1 MSYVNVITL
10 TYYLTAT
17 DVTSSYGDVYSEYL
31 LFAIFKQKLSIYWI
45 LIQTLLL

>member
-1 MSYVNVITL
+1 MLLPL
-10 TYYLTAT
+10 TYYLTAA
-17 DVTSSYGDVYSEYL
+17 DVTSSYGDIYSEYL